1 MNDIF
6 DFDEQDDSHE
16 TEWRGMPEF
25 NQPDNLAYRQIIISF
40 EDDAGIEA
48 FAKLINQNITKKTKS
63 LWFPPREKNRVADFF
78 WFSENEE

>member
-25 NQPDNLAYRQIIISF
+25 NQPDNLAYKQVIISF

-63 LWFPPREKNRVADFF
+63 VWFPAREKNRVADLF
-78 WFSENEE
+78 WFNENE

>member
-1 MNDIF
+1 MSDIF
-6 DFDEQDDSHE
+6 EFNDQDDSHE

-25 NQPDNLAYRQIIISF
+25 NQPDNLAYKQVIISF

-63 LWFPPREKNRVADFF
+63 VWFPAREKNRVADLF
-78 WFSENEE
+78 WISENE